1 MGVYLTPIII
11 KKIVRIKNLTGWKL
25 AIDANGYLYQFLSLI
40 RLPNGTPLK
49 DKEGKITSHL
59 AGLLFRTTKLL
70 CDYGIEMIFI
80 FDGKPPILKS
90 KEIIK
95 RRELRE
101 KATKEWIEAL
111 EKKDYAKAFSKAIAS
126 SKLSKEMIEDSKK
139 LLNFMGIPYIQAPG
153 EAEAQAA
160 YLASIG
166 EVDAVESKDY
176 DSLLFG
182 TPKLVRFLTLTGK
195 EFLPSKRIFRK
206 IYPEIIELEKI
217 KEKLGITR
225 EQLIDIAI
233 LIGTDFNEGIYGI
246 GPKKALKLIKQY
258 GSIENLPSN
267 IRNKIDENFNEI
279 RKIFLNPEIN
289 KQYKIEYG
297 IFQENKIY
305 DFLCNEKGFNKERV
319 KTAIERLKKFY
330 ERKNQEKLEKW
341 IN

>member
-1 MGVYLTPIII
+1 
-11 KKIVRIKNLTGWKL
+11 
-25 AIDANGYLYQFLSLI
+25 
-40 RLPNGTPLK
+40 
-49 DKEGKITSHL
+49 
-59 AGLLFRTTKLL
+59 
-70 CDYGIEMIFI
+70 MIFI

>member
-11 KKIVRIKNLTGWKL
+11 KKIIKLKNLTGWKL
-25 AIDANGYLYQFLSLI
+25 AIDANGFLYQFLSLI
-40 RLPNGTPLK
+40 RFPNGTPLK
-49 DKEGKITSHL
+49 DKEGKTTSHL

-70 CDYGIEMIFI
+70 SEYGIEMIFI
-80 FDGKPPILKS
+80 FDGKPPILKN
-90 KEIIK
+90 KEIAK

-111 EKKDYAKAFSKAIAS
+111 ERRDYIKAFSKAIVS

-160 YLASIG
+160 YLAIIG

-195 EFLPSKRIFRK
+195 EFLPSKGIFRK
-206 IYPEIIELEKI
+206 INPEIIELKKIEEKI
-217 KEKLGITR
+217 GITR

-233 LIGTDFNEGIYGI
+233 LIGTDYNEGVYGI
-246 GPKKALKLIKQY
+246 GPKKALKLIKEF
-258 GSIENLPSN
+258 GKIENLPIE
-267 IRNKIDENFNEI
+267 IREKVDENFDEI
-279 RKIFLNPEIN
+279 RNILLYPEID

-297 IFQENKIY
+297 VFQEDKIY
-305 DFLCNEKGFNKERV
+305 DFLCNEKGFNEKRV
-319 KTAIERLKKFY
+319 KIAIDRLKKYY
-330 ERKNQEKLEKW
+330 EKKTQTKIEKW
-341 IN
+341 ID

>member
-1 MGVYLTPIII
+1 
-11 KKIVRIKNLTGWKL
+11 
-25 AIDANGYLYQFLSLI
+25 
-40 RLPNGTPLK
+40 
-49 DKEGKITSHL
+49 
-59 AGLLFRTTKLL
+59 
-70 CDYGIEMIFI
+70 MIFI

-101 KATKEWIEAL
+101 KATREWIEAL
-111 EKKDYAKAFSKAIAS
+111 KKKDYAKAFSKAIVS
-126 SKLSKEMIEDSKK
+126 SRLSKEMIEDSKK

-160 YLASIG
+160 YLANIG
-166 EVDAVESKDY
+166 EVNAVESKDY

-195 EFLPSKRIFRK
+195 EFLPSKGIFRR

-233 LIGTDFNEGIYGI
+233 LIGTDFNEGVYGI
-246 GPKKALKLIKQY
+246 GPKKALKLIKEY
-258 GSIENLPSN
+258 GKIENLPDN
-267 IRNKIDENFNEI
+267 IRNKVDENFNEI

-289 KQYKIEYG
+289 KQYKVELG
-297 IFQENKIY
+297 FFQEDEIY
-305 DFLCNEKGFNKERV
+305 NFLCNEKGFNEKRV
-319 KTAIERLKKFY
+319 KIAIDRLKKYHEKKF
-330 ERKNQEKLEKW
+330 QEKLEKW
-341 IN
+341 I